1 MPRAI
6 LNVEKT
12 IVFAVSFNIAS
23 SLTDINQRSDA
34 VMHDMTLFTL
44 CQYQVRHLQMRSS
57 PLTRSSSVWQIDRK
71 IGFIYLHALTRYI
84 SSAPLKY
91 IHSWLHPDN
100 PSYKDQGSNA
110 SESLRVY
117 FHVLLHVL
125 NNKNC
130 PSSPSSLSFL
140 SPFHLTVLRHK
151 GPDGKQ
157 WQYFYPCAVSAWPV
171 LWPDLMS
178 PRTTFSP
185 PPKSHLGNNLPTVQ
199 DPIIMQSY

>member
-23 SLTDINQRSDA
+23 SLTDINQRYLMQWCTIWRCSHSANIRSDIFKWGPRLWH
-34 VMHDMTLFTL
+34 VL
-44 CQYQVRHLQMRSS
+44 LQSDK
-57 PLTRSSSVWQIDRK
+57 LTGKLVLSISTPQQDIS
-71 IGFIYLHALTRYI
+71 LALV
-84 SSAPLKY
+84 KY
-91 IHSWLHPDN
+91 IHIYIDN
-100 PSYKDQGSNA
+100 PSSKDQGSNA
-110 SESLRVY
+110 MESLRVY
-117 FHVLLHVL
+117 FHVLLQVL

-130 PSSPSSLSFL
+130 PSSPSALSFL

>member
-1 MPRAI
+1 
-6 LNVEKT
+6 
-12 IVFAVSFNIAS
+12 
-23 SLTDINQRSDA
+23 
-34 VMHDMTLFTL
+34 MHDMTLFTL

-57 PLTRSSSVWQIDRK
+57 PLTRSSSVWQIDGK
-71 IGFIYLHALTRYI
+71 IGFIYLNASTRYI
-84 SSAPLKY
+84 FSSVEIYSYSY
-91 IHSWLHPDN
+91 IDN
-100 PSYKDQGSNA
+100 PSSKDQGSNVM
-110 SESLRVY
+110 ESLGVY
-117 FHVLLHVL
+117 FHVLLQVL

-130 PSSPSSLSFL
+130 PSSPSALSFL